1 MRPQIHDIPNALDLI
16 SELDQATEQMMS
28 IPVAHIGGAQWEEA
42 FVRQQSAFRKWR
54 DYLYCKADE
63 RPAVRL
69 LNIA

>member
-1 MRPQIHDIPNALDLI
+1 MRPQTFDIPNALDLI

-28 IPVAHIGGAQWEEA
+28 IPVEHVGGTQWEEA

-54 DYLYCKADE
+54 EYCKADE

-69 LNIA
+69 MNIA